1 MLDTQVSGCSIEEKN
16 DGPRKRRD
24 FQHGVREQPDIHVH
38 VRVVRRQRV
47 KLSGKRPDQTRRV
60 DQYYH
65 RGAENNKGSK
75 AHFGLS

>member
-24 FQHGVREQPDIHVH
+24 FQHGVREQPDIHIH
-38 VRVVRRQRV
+38 VRVMRCQRV
-47 KLSGKRPDQTRRV
+47 KLSGKRPSQADHVNQNDQFSKEDDV
-60 DQYYH
+60 S
-65 RGAENNKGSK
+65 SK